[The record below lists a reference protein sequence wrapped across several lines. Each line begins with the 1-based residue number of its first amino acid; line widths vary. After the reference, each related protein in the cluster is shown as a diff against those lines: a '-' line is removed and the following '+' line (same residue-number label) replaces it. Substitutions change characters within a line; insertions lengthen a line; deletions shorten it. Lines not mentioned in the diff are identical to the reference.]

1 MLGRRR
7 ANPTLWLACLTLALG
22 ASARAGDDPEEA
34 FETTVRPVLA
44 SSCVKCHGPQ
54 KQSGG
59 LRLDSRAA
67 ILEGGD
73 SGPAVVPGDPGESL
87 LVMAISHEDDALKMP
102 PKGPLQ
108 PDQRKALTAW
118 IAAGAPWPEAT
129 ETAAAEIEGEPHWAF
144 EPLNRPEPP
153 ADPSGWAEG
162 PVDSWIAAAQRDH
175 GVEPV
180 GEADRRTLIRRATFD
195 LTGLPPEPD
204 RVEAFAADDRPD
216 AFARL
221 VEELLASPR
230 YGERWGRYWLDL
242 ARYADTA
249 GDNSDYPIPEAY
261 LYRDYVIDA
270 FNHDVPYDRFLQ
282 EQLAGDILAAEG
294 PAEDRDRQIIATG
307 FVAQAKRFGTFKL
320 EDIHQIIEDAL
331 NTTGQTVL
339 GLSLRCARC
348 HDHKFDPISE
358 KEYYALYGF
367 FAGAKY
373 PFAGAEEERRPSDFA
388 PLASPETV
396 AARDAEHAAAVAK
409 LKAEVD
415 AAVEA
420 KRPEEEVKKLKAALT
435 AKQKESPYKGLPL
448 AYALREGTPTDAK
461 IQKGGDP
468 RNLGEVAPR
477 GVPACLD
484 GSGKIDIPEGRSGRL
499 EFARWLT
506 EGPVRALT
514 ARVMVNRIWQHHF
527 GKPIV
532 ATPSDFGLRGIP
544 PTHPELLEELAGEF
558 IESGW
563 SIKAMHRRI
572 MLSKTYRLA
581 AAHDP
586 TATAAAVDTGNAW
599 YWRADRRQLDAE
611 ALRDTLL
618 TLGGS
623 LDPSRPG
630 PHPFPPV
637 EKWTY
642 TAHHQFKAVY
652 PSNHRSVYLMVQR
665 LHPHPY
671 LSLFNGPDTS
681 VTTATRDA
689 FSVPLQA
696 LFLMN
701 DPFVH
706 EQAEGFARSV
716 LSGAADDAER
726 LDAAYLRALAR
737 RPADD
742 ERQRALEFLARYREA
757 MAAEGAS
764 ADDHDGALAAWSA
777 LARALLASNEFHYV
791 D

>member
-1 MLGRRR
+1 MMGFRPASPMIR
-7 ANPTLWLACLTLALG
+7 LACLALALALG
-22 ASARAGDDPEEA
+22 RTAWADDAQET
-34 FETTVRPVLA
+34 FETTIRPILA
-44 SSCVKCHGPQ
+44 SSCVKCHGAK

-67 ILEGGD
+67 MLEGGD
-73 SGPAVVPGDPGESL
+73 TGPAVVPGAPGESL
-87 LVMAISHEDDALKMP
+87 LILAISHEDDDLKMP
-102 PKGPLQ
+102 PKKPLP
-108 PDQRKALTAW
+108 PDQRQALAAW
-118 IAAGAPWPEAT
+118 IAAGAPWPEA
-129 ETAAAEIEGEPHWAF
+129 AAAAPTEIQGEPHWAF
-144 EPLNRPEPP
+144 EPLNRAEPP
-153 ADPSGWAEG
+153 TDPSGWAEG
-162 PVDSWIAAAQRDH
+162 PIDAWIAAGQREH

-180 GEADRRTLIRRATFD
+180 GAADRRTLIRRATFD
-195 LTGLPPEPD
+195 LTGLPPDPD

-216 AFARL
+216 AFNRL
-221 VEELLASPR
+221 VEELLASPQ

-270 FNHDVPYDRFLQ
+270 FNADLPYDRFLQ

-307 FVAQAKRFGTFKL
+307 FVAQAKRFGTLKL

-339 GLSLRCARC
+339 GLTLRCARC

-358 KEYYALYGF
+358 KEYYSLYGI

-373 PFAGAEEERRPSDFA
+373 PFAGSEEVRRPSDFA
-388 PLASPETV
+388 PLAAPETV
-396 AARDAEHAAAVAK
+396 AAHDAAHAAAVAG
-409 LKAEVD
+409 LKADLD

-420 KRPEEEVKKLKAALT
+420 KRPDEEIGKLRAALA
-435 AKQKESPYKGLPL
+435 AKEKESPYAGLPM
-448 AYALREGTPTDAK
+448 AYALREGTPVDVK

-468 RNLGEVAPR
+468 HKLGEVAPR

-484 GSGKIDIPEGRSGRL
+484 DSGEFAIPEGRGGRL

-532 ATPSDFGLRGIP
+532 ATPSDFGLRGAP

-558 IESGW
+558 IDSGW

-581 AAHDP
+581 AAFDP
-586 TATAAAVDTGNAW
+586 TIAAVAADTGNAW
-599 YWRADRRQLDAE
+599 YWRADRRGLDAE
-611 ALRDTLL
+611 ALRDSLL
-618 TLGGS
+618 TLGGA

-637 EKWTY
+637 ESWTF

-671 LSLFNGPDTS
+671 LALFNGPDAS
-681 VTTATRDA
+681 MTTASRDA
-689 FSVPLQA
+689 SSVPLQA

-701 DPFVH
+701 DPFVY
-706 EQAEGFARSV
+706 EQAEGFARS
-716 LSGAADDAER
+716 LLAGADDDAKR
-726 LDAAYLRALAR
+726 LDLAYQRALAR
-737 RPADD
+737 PPADD
-742 ERQRALEFLARYREA
+742 ERQRALAFLARYREA
-757 MAAEGAS
+757 AAVEGAS
-764 ADDHDGALAAWSA
+764 ADDGPLAAWSA
-777 LARALLASNEFHYV
+777 LTRALLASNEFHYV